1 MPDTQTKK
9 KTVLLVDDDQFL
21 LSMYWLKFKNSGF
34 EVETINSTSGAL
46 QKLHDGFAPDV
57 ILCDLVMPAISGLE
71 FIKRMKEEK
80 LSPSSAIVVL
90 TNQSQS
96 SEIDMARELGVDGF
110 IVKSSTIPSEVVEE
124 VKAILSK
131 KR

>member
-1 MPDTQTKK
+1 MESKK
-9 KTVLLVDDDQFL
+9 HSVLIVDDDQFL
-21 LSMYWLKFKNSGF
+21 LSMYSLKFKNSGF

-46 QKLHDGFAPDV
+46 QKLHDGLAPDV
-57 ILCDLVMPAISGLE
+57 ILCDLVMPAMGGLE

-96 SEIDMARELGVDGF
+96 SEIDLARELKVDGF
-110 IVKSSTIPSEVVEE
+110 IVKSSTIPSEVVDE
-124 VKAILSK
+124 VKKILSK